1 MERYLLL
8 VVFSLGATIGK
19 CLLII
24 CYFHFLA
31 GQSRMWKNKNQWH
44 EEVDS
49 RRVINIHDVLD
60 NDWVSD
66 RNTVISVRGI
76 SDMK

>member
-1 MERYLLL
+1 
-8 VVFSLGATIGK
+8 
-19 CLLII
+19 
-24 CYFHFLA
+24 
-31 GQSRMWKNKNQWH
+31 MWKNKNQRH
-44 EEVDS
+44 EGAES
-49 RRVINIHDVLD
+49 GKVINIHDVLD